1 MDVETSKKLAKKLG
15 SHIDEFDIAVK
26 AIDFALTGVP
36 QCVVSTATN
45 LLGAEREMT
54 AGEYLTLRN
63 LWDLV
68 K

>member
-15 SHIDEFDIAVK
+15 KNIKEFDIAVA
-26 AIDFALTGVP
+26 AIEYVEIEMPETN
-36 QCVVSTATN
+36 VSIAIN
-45 LLGAEREMT
+45 FFGDERQMT